1 MMGVYDMRA
10 PVVLLCILIF
20 IGSAGSKAAG
30 SAGKYDADGGHTVSI
45 ETLSVPSV
53 SGSFATT
60 AFIPSGRGPFPVVI
74 LSSGFLQRGDAY
86 APYARRLA
94 SWGIITLLRDDP
106 SILSELGQKA
116 DLGESHPDRIDKSTL
131 TGQINATGMTN
142 WIALD
147 LLHEF
152 DWLTGTANTDP
163 ASPLYRKVD
172 RDHIGLAGH
181 SYGGQAALLA
191 GEHLRKRIKG
201 VFGLD
206 PVDLPLGP
214 QARDNLATIGVPV
227 VFLGETT
234 DSSFA
239 SCAPSWSNYQM
250 LYRYAATG
258 TVMITAVGADHTMFE
273 DPANCSLC
281 WLCSKGPAD
290 GAEILRYSVRYLTAF
305 FARELL
311 KDRRVGSKFEGAG
324 AAEDVNAARIEI
336 SVK

>member
-1 MMGVYDMRA
+1 MLGIYDMRA
-10 PVVLLCILIF
+10 PIVLLCILILF
-20 IGSAGSKAAG
+20 GSAGSKAAG
-30 SAGKYDADGGHTVSI
+30 GAGKYDADGRHRVSI
-45 ETLSVPSV
+45 ETLSVPSGN
-53 SGSFATT
+53 GSFATT
-60 AFIPSGRGPFPVVI
+60 AYVPSGRGPFPVVI
-74 LSSGFLQRGDAY
+74 LSSGFLQKGDAY

-106 SILSELGQKA
+106 SILSDLGQKA
-116 DLGESHPDRIDKSTL
+116 DLRESHPDRIGKPTPTDES
-131 TGQINATGMTN
+131 NATGMPN
-142 WIALD
+142 RIASD
-147 LLHEF
+147 LLYEV
-152 DWLTGTANTDP
+152 DWLVGAANKDP

-214 QARDNLATIGVPV
+214 QARDNLASIGVPV

-250 LYRYAATG
+250 LYRYAAPG
-258 TVMITAVGADHTMFE
+258 AVMITAVGADHTMFE

-281 WLCSKGPAD
+281 WLCLKGQAD
-290 GAEILRYSVRYLTAF
+290 SSRVLAYSVRYLTAF

-311 KDRRVGSKFEGAG
+311 SDRRVGGAFEGAG
-324 AAEDVNAARIEI
+324 AAADVNAGLIEI

>member
-1 MMGVYDMRA
+1 MLGVYDMRA
-10 PVVLLCILIF
+10 PIVLLCILILF
-20 IGSAGSKAAG
+20 GSAGSKAAG
-30 SAGKYDADGGHTVSI
+30 SAGKYVLDGRHTVRI

-53 SGSFATT
+53 NGSFATT

-74 LSSGFLQRGDAY
+74 LSSGFLQKGDAY

-106 SILSELGQKA
+106 TILSELGQKV
-116 DLGESHPDRIDKSTL
+116 DLMDSHPDRIDKSIL
-131 TGQINATGMTN
+131 ADQINATGMTN
-142 WIALD
+142 RIASD
-147 LLHEF
+147 LLYEF
-152 DWLTGTANTDP
+152 DWLVGAANKDP
-163 ASPLYRKVD
+163 ANPLYRKVD
-172 RDHIGLAGH
+172 GDHIGLAGH

-191 GEHLRKRIKG
+191 GEHLHKRIKG

-234 DSSFA
+234 DSSIA

-250 LYRYAATG
+250 LYRYAAQG

-281 WLCSKGPAD
+281 WLCLKGPAD
-290 GAEILRYSVRYLTAF
+290 GSEIFAYSVRYLTAF

-324 AAEDVNAARIEI
+324 VPKI
-336 SVK
+336 STPGKSRSP